1 METERQNIFKG
12 QTEEEIKKA
21 FNNKWLEIIKNC
33 TYKKTS
39 ETQKSSLQRSDKSD
53 IMSLAENQTCSA
65 NPSKRS

>member
-1 METERQNIFKG
+1 MKLERQNIFKG

-39 ETQKSSLQRSDKSD
+39 ETQKSSLQRSGKSN
-53 IMSLAENQTCSA
+53 IMSLTENQTCSA

>member
-39 ETQKSSLQRSDKSD
+39 ETQKSSLQRSGKSD
-53 IMSLAENQTCSA
+53 IMSLTENQTCSA

>member
-39 ETQKSSLQRSDKSD
+39 ETQKSSLQRPSKSD
-53 IMSLAENQTCSA
+53 IISLTENQSCSA
-65 NPSKRS
+65 NPSRRS